1 MSKSPIKKN
10 ELEELTQKLHVGLA
24 SELLDRLNSGEA
36 TTQDLNVI
44 RQFLKDNNING
55 VPISDDEV
63 SGTQGNA
70 LGRLVDSLPFP
81 KSSILLK

>member
-1 MSKSPIKKN
+1 MKDSKN
-10 ELEELTQKLHVGLA
+10 ELEDLTQKLHVGLA
-24 SELLDRLNSGEA
+24 TELLGRLNSGEA

-55 VPISDDEV
+55 VPISDENE
-63 SGTQGNA
+63 SGKAGNA

-81 KSSILLK
+81 KNTILLK